1 MTIGKSLEDHLV
13 DFNKIILDLE
23 NIEITLED
31 KDQAL
36 LLLRSLL
43 NEFDSLSEE
52 HSSMAGVL
60 SH

>member
-1 MTIGKSLEDHLV
+1 LEDHLV